1 MCIENIHSFSFMCKI
16 TIVPHFQVEV
26 ANTLSK
32 IALNNP
38 KSHAILVEK
47 TQFHISE
54 LLHLLRS
61 SNLNVRLKVGT
72 ALGTFAFNNTATQY
86 AIRNAGG
93 IPMSCFE
100 EFLVSDDEIQ
110 RAYAAFQT
118 VVLARVIE
126 DSDPVSIY
134 YLDAFCTGV

>member
-1 MCIENIHSFSFMCKI
+1 M
-16 TIVPHFQVEV
+16 EV

-38 KSHAILVEK
+38 KSHAILVER

-61 SNLNVRLKVGT
+61 SNVHVRLKVGT
-72 ALGTFAFNNTATQY
+72 ALGTFGFNNTATQY

-100 EFLVSDDEIQ
+100 EFLVSGDEIQ
-110 RAYAAFQT
+110 RAHAAFQT

-126 DSDPVSIY
+126 DSDPVSIEITQFAIFY
-134 YLDAFCTGV
+134 CFAVIFFLFL

>member
-1 MCIENIHSFSFMCKI
+1 M
-16 TIVPHFQVEV
+16 EV

-38 KSHAILVEK
+38 KSHAILVER

-61 SNLNVRLKVGT
+61 SNVDVRLKVGT
-72 ALGTFAFNNTATQY
+72 ALGTFGFNNTATQY

-100 EFLVSDDEIQ
+100 EFLVSSDEIQ

-126 DSDPVSIY
+126 DSDPVSKLRNIPI
-134 YLDAFCTGV
+134 LVCLFLLFCCNFYFS

>member
-1 MCIENIHSFSFMCKI
+1 
-16 TIVPHFQVEV
+16 
-26 ANTLSK
+26 LSK

-38 KSHAILVEK
+38 KSHAILVDK

-61 SNLNVRLKVGT
+61 SNVDVRLKVGT
-72 ALGTFAFNNTATQY
+72 ALGTFGFNNTATQH

-93 IPMSCFE
+93 IPMTCFE
-100 EFLVSDDEIQ
+100 EFLVSNDEIQ
-110 RAYAAFQT
+110 RAHAAFQT

-126 DSDPVSIY
+126 DSDPVSIFEMTFY
-134 YLDAFCTGV
+134 PSLHNPVL